1 MNRQSRIL
9 VVDDNPTNLKVLVKP
24 LQKAGYETLEAS
36 DGFKAVELAMSELP
50 DLILLDVMM
59 PDRDGLEV
67 ARILRAN
74 ESTASIPVIFVTAS
88 AASKDIVNAFS
99 AGGSDYVTKPV
110 KIDEVMARVS
120 VQLRVRRAEMEL
132 VERNEQLTITSQQLE
147 RANAELAKL
156 ARIDALTGLLNR
168 GAWDETAKIEH
179 ERSMRSDLGYAIG
192 MIDIDHFKLFNDSLG
207 HRAGDDCLRLV
218 AQCVRLTCRTF
229 DCVGRYGGEEFIVL
243 APEATL
249 EKARGIAERLRQAVW
264 DLAIAH
270 PSSPAGRVTV
280 SIGVACCLGEELGT
294 VIEAADQALYRAKSG
309 GRNLV
314 ETHGGGYSVEGDLI
328 EEPLPSDFEIGRLQ
342 ESDDAMHI
350 LVVDDNATNR
360 LLCKGCLEREGYR
373 VSEARDGYLALESA
387 KKDHPTVIVMDVM
400 MPNMDGLECTRLLK
414 ADADL
419 RHIPVIIVSA
429 CADASDVVAGLEAGA
444 DEYLTKPIRTREL
457 CLRVDSMARLQR
469 ERRSV
474 LRSYQLR
481 GEQIRLLVLLLD
493 FCRSLGDALSRKN
506 ILDLTI
512 STAAQACG
520 CRRVSIMFPD
530 ETGRHLCIGESTG
543 IDPEIAKTVRVP
555 VGTGI
560 AGRVFESRESI
571 ILNADDDMRSFSI
584 AYDSPFFVSAPMLST
599 PLGSAGKV
607 VGVLNLAER
616 INGLPFGPR
625 ELEYTELIAGIAGSV
640 VHANISQQAR
650 DNARDLTLVALAKL
664 AENRDSDTCQHVDR
678 VTQYALTLAEEL
690 AKGEEYGDQIDEDFL
705 HGMKYA
711 VPLHDIGKVAIP
723 DAILRK
729 PGRLTVEEMAI
740 MRTHSDIGAE
750 TLRRVMKKAPEA
762 EFFKPA
768 IDIIQSH
775 HEWYDGSG
783 YPKGLKETQIP
794 LSARI
799 TAIADVYDALTS
811 KRVYKDAISHEAAVK
826 IIQDC
831 SGTQFDP
838 VIVRAFLR
846 LDHVFADL
854 AVKLADHPDSPRR
867 APTHQVPEAHHAGAI

>member
-1 MNRQSRIL
+1 MNRRSLIL

-24 LQKAGYETLEAS
+24 LQKAGYDTLEAA
-36 DGFKAVELAMSELP
+36 DGFKAVELATSEIP

-67 ARILRAN
+67 ATILRAN
-74 ESTASIPVIFVTAS
+74 EATASIPVIFVTAS
-88 AASKDIVNAFS
+88 AETKDIVKAF
-99 AGGSDYVTKPV
+99 AVGGSDYVTKPV
-110 KIDEVMARVS
+110 RIDEVMARVS
-120 VQLRVRRAEMEL
+120 VHLRVRRAEMEL
-132 VERNEQLTITSQQLE
+132 VERNEQLERTYQQLE
-147 RANAELAKL
+147 NANAELAKQ
-156 ARIDALTGLLNR
+156 ARIDSLTGILNR
-168 GAWDETAKIEH
+168 GAWDESAKVEH
-179 ERSMRSDLGYAIG
+179 ERSLRRDFSYAIA

-207 HRAGDDCLRLV
+207 HRAGDDCLRRV
-218 AQCVRLTCRTF
+218 AQCVRMTSRTF
-229 DCVGRYGGEEFIVL
+229 DCVGRYGGEEFVVL
-243 APEATL
+243 APETTI
-249 EKARGIAERLRQAVW
+249 EKAAVIAERLRQAVW

-280 SIGVACCLGEELGT
+280 SIGVSCYVGEELGA
-294 VIEAADQALYRAKSG
+294 VIEAADLALYRAKSG

-314 ETHGGGYSVEGDLI
+314 ETHGGDYSVEGSLI
-328 EEPLPSDFEIGRLQ
+328 EGLTSSDFVNERVHEI
-342 ESDDAMHI
+342 DVAMNV
-350 LVVDDNATNR
+350 LVVDDNPTNR
-360 LLCKGCLEREGYR
+360 LLCRGCLERDGYR
-373 VSEARDGYLALESA
+373 VSEASDGYLALESA
-387 KKDHPTVIVMDVM
+387 QEDHPSVIVMDVM
-400 MPNMDGLECTRLLK
+400 MPNMDGLECTRRLK
-414 ADADL
+414 ADPEL
-419 RHIPVIIVSA
+419 CHVPVIIVSA

-457 CLRVDSMARLQR
+457 CLRVGSMARLQR
-469 ERRSV
+469 ERQSL

-493 FCRSLGDALSRKN
+493 FCRSLGDDLSRAN

-530 ETGRHLCIGESTG
+530 DTGRYLYIGESTG
-543 IDPEIAKTVRVP
+543 IDPEIAKTVSVP
-555 VGTGI
+555 VGEGI
-560 AGRVFESRESI
+560 AGRVYASRESI
-571 ILNADDDMRSFSI
+571 ILNADEDMRSRCNT
-584 AYDSPFFVSAPMLST
+584 YDSPFFVSAPVMST
-599 PLGSAGKV
+599 PLGSAGRV
-607 VGVLNLAER
+607 VGVLNLTER
-616 INGLPFGPR
+616 VNGMPFGPR

-640 VHANISQQAR
+640 IHANISQQAR

-664 AENRDSDTCQHVDR
+664 AEHRDSDTCQHVDR
-678 VTQYALTLAEEL
+678 VTQYALALAEYL
-690 AKGEEYGDQIDEDFL
+690 SKGEEYGDQIDEDFL
-705 HGMKYA
+705 HRLKYA

-768 IDIIQSH
+768 IDVIQSH

-783 YPKGLKETQIP
+783 YPQRLKKYEIP

-811 KRVYKDAISHEAAVK
+811 KRVYKEAISHEAAVK
-826 IIQDC
+826 IILDS

-838 VIVRAFLR
+838 VIVSAFLQ

-854 AVKLADHPDSPRR
+854 AVKLADHPESPVCLS
-867 APTHQVPEAHHAGAI
+867 HVKISEASHAGAV